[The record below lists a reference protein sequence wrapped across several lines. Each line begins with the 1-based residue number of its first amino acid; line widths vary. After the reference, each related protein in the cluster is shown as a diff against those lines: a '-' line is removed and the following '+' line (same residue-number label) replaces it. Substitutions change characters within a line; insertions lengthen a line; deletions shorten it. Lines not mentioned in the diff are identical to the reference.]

1 MSQIKRLQTID
12 ADTLQS
18 TAYEP
23 VSFVVDDL
31 LPQGLH
37 LLAGAPKIGKSWL
50 ALWLCLCA
58 AQGKPLWT
66 FATRPCEVLYL
77 CLEDSFQ
84 RIQSRLFDLTE
95 DAPPTL
101 HFAVMS
107 QQLHNGLVEQIEQ
120 FLKEHPQTR
129 LIVIDTLQRIRT
141 AGNDANPYAS
151 DYRDIG
157 VLKALADKHRIAIL
171 LVHHLRKM
179 NDDDPMNMISGTTGL
194 SGATDSN
201 FVLRKS
207 QRRENTATLYC
218 TGRDIPYREL
228 ALEFD
233 GEDHVWKLLSDDCE
247 QTEQPSERILFLLS
261 ELLRQQPEISAP
273 AKVLLEKIDP
283 AGTEGLTPNS
293 FSHRIRKSVDAL
305 RRNGIT
311 VSFRKSNGDR
321 LICLKRVD
329 GVDDLATGNI
339 VTIDPENPPCFAL
352 CAAVC
357 AFRGWGGVFTHQ
369 SPLKRAL
376 RRLWAMCERSL
387 RILFRQRR
395 NESYR
400 GEFFLLTMPCF
411 GACSPLFTRS
421 IKAQDKGPQS
431 QAPAARPQS
440 PAVRGFSEKRQPPS
454 VWRFYRTI
462 AVGHSAKSR
471 VCRALRRF

>member
-1 MSQIKRLQTID
+1 MNRLQTID

-23 VSFVVDDL
+23 ISFLVNDL

-50 ALWLCLCA
+50 ALWLCLCV

-66 FATRPCEVLYL
+66 FDTRQCEVLYL
-77 CLEDSFQ
+77 CLEDSFP
-84 RIQSRLFDLTE
+84 RIQSRLFDLAK

-107 QQLHNGLVEQIEQ
+107 QQLRNGLVEQIEQ
-120 FLKEHPQTR
+120 FLKEHPGTG

-157 VLKALADKHRIAIL
+157 IL

-179 NDDDPMNMISGTTGL
+179 NDDDRMNMISGTTGL

-207 QRRENTATLYC
+207 KRRENTATLYC
-218 TGRDIPYREL
+218 TGRDIAYREL

-233 GEDHVWKLLSDDCE
+233 GEDHVWKLLSDNCE
-247 QTEQPSERILFLLS
+247 QAEQPNERILFLLS

-273 AKVLLEKIDP
+273 AKVLMEKIDP
-283 AGTEGLTPNS
+283 AGVEGLTPNS

-311 VSFRKSNGDR
+311 VTFRKSNGDR
-321 LICLKRVD
+321 LICLKRAD
-329 GVDDLATGNI
+329 GVDDSAAENI
-339 VTIDPENPPCFAL
+339 VTIDPENPPCF
-352 CAAVC
+352 
-357 AFRGWGGVFTHQ
+357 GV
-369 SPLKRAL
+369 
-376 RRLWAMCERSL
+376 
-387 RILFRQRR
+387 
-395 NESYR
+395 
-400 GEFFLLTMPCF
+400 
-411 GACSPLFTRS
+411 
-421 IKAQDKGPQS
+421 
-431 QAPAARPQS
+431 
-440 PAVRGFSEKRQPPS
+440 
-454 VWRFYRTI
+454 
-462 AVGHSAKSR
+462 
-471 VCRALRRF
+471 

>member
-1 MSQIKRLQTID
+1 MNRLQTID

-151 DYRDIG
+151 DYRDLS
-157 VLKALADKHRIAIL
+157 VLKHIADTHGIAIL
-171 LVHHLRKM
+171 LIHHLRKELA
-179 NDDDPMNMISGTTGL
+179 DDVFSRISGTTAI
-194 SGATDSN
+194 SGAVDSS
-201 FVLRKS
+201 FTLVEDKRGSGK
-207 QRRENTATLYC
+207 ATLSC
-218 TGRDIPYREL
+218 IGRDIEYREL
-228 ALEFD
+228 TLERNA
-233 GEDHVWKLLSDDCE
+233 ENVWELVSDSRTQPELLGG
-247 QTEQPSERILFLLS
+247 RIVILLS
-261 ELLRQQPEISAP
+261 ELMRDRAEFIGTPTELSAQ
-273 AKVLLEKIDP
+273 IDP
-283 AGTEGLTPNS
+283 AGSEGITPKKVS
-293 FSHRIRKSVDAL
+293 RLILQSVAALSKIGISAVVRRSNGKRLIEL
-305 RRNGIT
+305 RRAESDDAQGT
-311 VSFRKSNGDR
+311 QA
-321 LICLKRVD
+321 VD
-329 GVDDLATGNI
+329 P
-339 VTIDPENPPCFAL
+339 IDPVDVSGGENA
-352 CAAVC
+352 
-357 AFRGWGGVFTHQ
+357 
-369 SPLKRAL
+369 
-376 RRLWAMCERSL
+376 
-387 RILFRQRR
+387 
-395 NESYR
+395 
-400 GEFFLLTMPCF
+400 PCF
-411 GACSPLFTRS
+411 G
-421 IKAQDKGPQS
+421 
-431 QAPAARPQS
+431 
-440 PAVRGFSEKRQPPS
+440 V
-454 VWRFYRTI
+454 
-462 AVGHSAKSR
+462 
-471 VCRALRRF
+471 